1 MKMKLKKSQKN
12 TIKTPRVKK
21 RGWLAKLG
29 DIFFRPKYFF
39 SRIVADG
46 KMEDAILKAF
56 LWGLVGGIVVLI
68 LNLVRADAFTIFSLF
83 RALVVYPVLAVV
95 LLFVFAGLMMLV
107 SEVTGGDRDWEI
119 AVKGIA
125 SMFFIYPLAM
135 ILNSLAFDCTSLW
148 FISAIVDLYMLFLLY
163 NIAVY
168 CLHGRRVSVLFVLMV
183 CAIFLACLYMSDY
196 RNVWFMIKNI
206 PTTMTCFM

>member
-1 MKMKLKKSQKN
+1 MKLKKSPKSVKQP
-12 TIKTPRVKK
+12 KTKK
-21 RGWLAKLG
+21 RTWLARLG
-29 DIFFRPKYFF
+29 DIFFRPKYFL

-56 LWGLVGGIVVLI
+56 LWGLVGGLVVLV
-68 LNLVRADAFTIFSLF
+68 LHLVQGNAFTIFSLF
-83 RALVVYPVLAVV
+83 RAVVVYPILAVI

-135 ILNSLAFDCTSLW
+135 ILNALAFDCTSMWL
-148 FISAIVDLYMLFLLY
+148 ISAVVDLYMLFLLY

-168 CLHGRRVSVLFVLMV
+168 CLHGKKVSVLFVLMV
-183 CAIFLACLYMSDY
+183 CAVFLTCLYLSDY
-196 RNVWFMIKNI
+196 RTVWFMVKNI
-206 PTTMTCFM
+206 PATLTCLV